1 MAFEFNGTLTV
12 SQLERWKT
20 YVRNQLS
27 LVDARIAHL
36 EAERDRLGS
45 LSFAFDSGGSPIS
58 LTEDAPTTY
67 IGKLYAAY
75 AVLGGDAEFDLQV
88 RSTSQPVFRNEG
100 DETQDS
106 QTMSNGEVI
115 GVKGLSDEE
124 SAVLMQDA
132 RSWVREDLQRRRDYL
147 ERKIRRSMD
156 YGEQL
161 TAEISELRTIKG
173 SAQVENSLE
182 FILQAL
188 DQLASDQRYF
198 AITDDSANPDPHGK
212 LAKAPVAAYQGATPT
227 STQKTY
233 NGIVRPQD

>member
-36 EAERDRLGS
+36 EAERDRIGNLA
-45 LSFAFDSGGSPIS
+45 FAFDSGGSPIA

-67 IGKLYAAY
+67 CGKLYAAY
-75 AVLGGDAEFDLQV
+75 AALGGDAEFDLQV
-88 RSTSQPVFRNEG
+88 RSTNQPVFRTEG

-106 QTMSNGEVI
+106 QMMSNGEVI

-124 SAVLMQDA
+124 SALLMQDS
-132 RSWVREDLQRRRDYL
+132 RSWVKGDLQRRRDYL
-147 ERKIRRSMD
+147 ERKIRRAMD

-161 TAEISELRTIKG
+161 SAEISELRTIKG

-182 FILQAL
+182 FILLAL
-188 DQLASDQRYF
+188 DQLASDKRYF

-212 LAKAPVAAYQGATPT
+212 LAKAPVAPYQGATPT

-233 NGIVRPQD
+233 DGVVRPQD